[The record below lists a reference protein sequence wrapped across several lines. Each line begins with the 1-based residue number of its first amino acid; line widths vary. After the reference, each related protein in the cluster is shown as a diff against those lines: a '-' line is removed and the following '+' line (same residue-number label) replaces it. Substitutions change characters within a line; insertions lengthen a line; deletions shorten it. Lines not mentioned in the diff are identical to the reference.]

1 MAAFSYAVRPPPL
14 AVTYCPVGTL
24 RPDPRNARTHPKQ
37 QIDQIV
43 ASIRQFGFV
52 NPILADPD
60 GRIIA
65 GHGRLV
71 AAKAMGLAEVPTI
84 CIPGLSETQK
94 RALRIADNKIAL
106 GAGWDLDVLK
116 MELAELG
123 SLDLDFDL
131 SVTGFS
137 TGELDVILNG
147 STDPDDEVIPEV
159 PASPQTRLG
168 DIWLLGEHRVGCG
181 DGRDLDFV
189 RRVVGEPAAID
200 AAFLDP
206 PYNVRISDMRMRWG
220 VTGNSRW
227 RPVKW
232 TRRSSERS

>member
-1 MAAFSYAVRPPPL
+1 M
-14 AVTYCPVGTL
+14 
-24 RPDPRNARTHPKQ
+24 
-37 QIDQIV
+37 
-43 ASIRQFGFV
+43 
-52 NPILADPD
+52 
-60 GRIIA
+60 
-65 GHGRLV
+65 

-84 CIPGLSETQK
+84 YIPGLSEPQK

-159 PASPQTRLG
+159 PASPRTRVG
-168 DIWLLGEHRVGCG
+168 DIWILGEHRVGCG

-189 RRVVGEPAAID
+189 RRVVGAPAAID

-206 PYNVRISDMRMRWG
+206 PYNVRISGHANAVGRHREFAMA
-220 VTGNSRW
+220 S
-227 RPVKW
+227 VKW

>member
-1 MAAFSYAVRPPPL
+1 M
-14 AVTYCPVGTL
+14 
-24 RPDPRNARTHPKQ
+24 
-37 QIDQIV
+37 
-43 ASIRQFGFV
+43 
-52 NPILADPD
+52 
-60 GRIIA
+60 
-65 GHGRLV
+65 
-71 AAKAMGLAEVPTI
+71 AAKAMGLADVPTI
-84 CIPGLSETQK
+84 YIPGLTEAQK

-147 STDPDDEVIPEV
+147 STDPDDAVIPEV
-159 PASPQTRLG
+159 PALPQTRLG